1 MSKKVVVEEPA
12 FPGQHDGEDVR
23 MLFRQHPLVMRKA
36 LIVGLLA
43 ILVAV
48 TPLAFPMAWDDP
60 AVSGLL
66 LKIAFITPGIVLLI
80 WVYRWLAWYYTVYIV
95 TNQRILAITQ
105 KGLFDRKVEEWQLDA
120 ITNVN
125 YHING
130 FQAVLFGYGDIVAK
144 TYIGDLEIR
153 TVHKPVDIHEQLL
166 REVRKAGG
174 GGSTQAPNI
183 S

>member
-1 MSKKVVVEEPA
+1 MSKKVVAEEPA
-12 FPGQHDGEDVR
+12 FPGQHENEEVR
-23 MLFRQHPLVMRKA
+23 MLFRQHPLVMRKV

-43 ILVAV
+43 ILLAV
-48 TPLAFPMAWDDP
+48 TPLAFPVAWNDP
-60 AVSGLL
+60 KVSDFL
-66 LKIAFITPGIVLLI
+66 LKIAFGTPVIVFLV
-80 WVYRWLAWYYTVYIV
+80 WTYRWLAWYYTVYIV

-153 TVHKPVDIHEQLL
+153 TVHKPVEIHEQLL

-174 GGSTQAPNI
+174 GGSTPAPNV